1 MSAPTKMLLAK
12 NRKRPPRVP
21 ATLQVVTTEKFAPW
35 SEAFRDLIER
45 KSEVGAYI
53 AGLRY
58 RDGYTQK
65 QLAEIL
71 GCTQTL
77 VSRLEN
83 GSRKP
88 SENLIRKMAKLFKSH
103 REAFYPEPAV

>member
-1 MSAPTKMLLAK
+1 MSVPTKMHPTK
-12 NRKRPPRVP
+12 NRKRTPKVP
-21 ATLQVVTTEKFAPW
+21 ATLQSTTSEKWVPW
-35 SEAFRDLIER
+35 KEAFRDLIER

-71 GCTQTL
+71 ECTQTL

-88 SENLIRKMAKLFKSH
+88 SEDLIRKMAKLFNSH
-103 REAFYPEPAV
+103 YEAFFPESET